1 MLFPEAKLI
10 YQQSRIPPD
19 GCIQLPT
26 DKFAFLGGREVAR
39 IGEASPRLW
48 ARIAGAF
55 YLITIITGVF
65 AEVFV
70 RGAVIV
76 RDDAAATATNNPCT

>member
-1 MLFPEAKLI
+1 
-10 YQQSRIPPD
+10 
-19 GCIQLPT
+19 
-26 DKFAFLGGREVAR
+26 VAR